1 MRVSWSESN
10 VTPPDIEMS
19 PAMIIIIINNGKCS
33 TAVYDKRDDF
43 NFKIVNFPYLSS
55 NIPSGPAYG
64 VYISQL
70 VRIGRIC
77 SDYSDFTLR
86 HFKLTERLIHQ
97 GYRYS
102 DLCRSF
108 YKLAKKHSLIMNKY
122 SCSIRKHVG
131 GGINYVYQQCIGS

>member
-1 MRVSWSESN
+1 M
-10 VTPPDIEMS
+10 
-19 PAMIIIIINNGKCS
+19 
-33 TAVYDKRDDF
+33 AVYDKRDDF
-43 NFKIVNFPYLSS
+43 NFKIVKFPYLSS
-55 NIPSGPAYG
+55 NIPPGLAYG

-102 DLCRSF
+102 DLCRSL
-108 YKLAKKHSLIMNKY
+108 YKFAKKNA
-122 SCSIRKHVG
+122 
-131 GGINYVYQQCIGS
+131 